1 MSYSNPSRRFQDGW
15 QRSYWSRRDTRGK
28 KKKTGGGT
36 GNWHDDAMGLQ

>member
-1 MSYSNPSRRFQDGW
+1 MGG
-15 QRSYWSRRDTRGK
+15 RDLIGPEGIRVAKK